1 MPKLRQLIPSAGA
14 LYVFEEAAK
23 RRSFTAAAE
32 ELGVTQAAVSY
43 AVKQLEA
50 ALGVSLFLRH
60 HRSVELTEVGERF
73 YHDVAI
79 GLAHI
84 RRSAESISENAA
96 SNQVTLSSS
105 TAFAS
110 HWLLPR
116 LTGFH
121 KGHPD
126 IDLRIQTSE
135 KDVDL
140 LAEGISLGI
149 RRGPE
154 RWPAYRAALLAPEEI
169 LAVASPE
176 FLRGTAPINSLAD
189 LAQAKLIHLEEPVRP
204 RPTWKD
210 WFASFEIAFQDRGE
224 GLRLNDY
231 ALVLQAALEGEG
243 IAMGWRHVTE
253 RLLRSGLLKPV
264 VTESFRSDK
273 GFYLLWARRRPL
285 SAEAGQVRDW
295 LLGQV

>member
-1 MPKLRQLIPSAGA
+1 M
-14 LYVFEEAAK
+14 
-23 RRSFTAAAE
+23 
-32 ELGVTQAAVSY
+32 
-43 AVKQLEA
+43 
-50 ALGVSLFLRH
+50 
-60 HRSVELTEVGERF
+60 
-73 YHDVAI
+73 
-79 GLAHI
+79 
-84 RRSAESISENAA
+84 
-96 SNQVTLSSS
+96 
-105 TAFAS
+105 
-110 HWLLPR
+110 PR

-121 KGHPD
+121 KGYPD

-140 LAEGISLGI
+140 LAEGLSLGI

-176 FLRGTAPINSLAD
+176 FLRSAPAINSLAD

-210 WFASFEIAFQDRGE
+210 WFASFDIAFQDRGE

-264 VTESFRSDK
+264 VAESFRSDK

-285 SAEAGQVRDW
+285 TPEAQQVREW
-295 LLGQV
+295 LLAQV